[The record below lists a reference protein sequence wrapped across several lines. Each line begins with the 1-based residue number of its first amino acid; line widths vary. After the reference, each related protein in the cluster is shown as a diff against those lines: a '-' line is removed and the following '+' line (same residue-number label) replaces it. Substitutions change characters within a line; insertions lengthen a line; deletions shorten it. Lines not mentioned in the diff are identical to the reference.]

1 MPWTEWK
8 WPSIIKTRI
17 LVHRLWHMGLCCS
30 KGNTHLFWD
39 LIWRKNMDTY
49 ASPMEYVH
57 KVVKFESHS
66 TCSCIS
72 YWPMST
78 SMWYHSYNIMSKP
91 PSYPSVWST
100 LSFLYLYWFNIMSLQ
115 EDLWWSGQGMWIEW
129 MKKTTY
135 QGSHTSISI
144 CTRRRDKRKAILET
158 PTSPRT
164 TRKQR

>member
-158 PTSPRT
+158 PRT

>member
-1 MPWTEWK
+1 MTHG
-8 WPSIIKTRI
+8 T
-17 LVHRLWHMGLCCS
+17 LLL
-30 KGNTHLFWD
+30 GNTHLFWD

-78 SMWYHSYNIMSKP
+78 SRWSHSYNIMSKP

-115 EDLWWSGQGMWIEW
+115 EDLGWRGRTCGLNGW
-129 MKKTTY
+129 
-135 QGSHTSISI
+135 
-144 CTRRRDKRKAILET
+144 RRLPAKEAILVSVCALGEGIRGM
-158 PTSPRT
+158 PYWRHQEQQESRGKRRGLNDVARDGGQW
-164 TRKQR
+164 RKVTGLKGK